1 MWEKREPVDEF
12 IRRKNEAVAIYEDDR
27 APLDHDAFVA
37 EYMHTLK
44 ICRPEMHRRLVRR
57 LAVVGMGESRQ
68 GFISILRTQV
78 QLDFLARTPSD
89 DSYW

>member
-1 MWEKREPVDEF
+1 MWEKKEPVDEF
-12 IRRKNEAVAIYEDDR
+12 IRRKNEADR
-27 APLDHDAFVA
+27 APLDQDAFVA
-37 EYMHTLK
+37 EYMRTLK
-44 ICRPEMHRRLVRR
+44 ICRPEMHHRLARR